1 MMSYV
6 FFFWFPVYHFRS
18 SCFTLDFLAVVVD
31 KIAKTFKVFGATQAK
46 ALDYE
51 GLTISRGVELNL
63 LKFI

>member
-1 MMSYV
+1 MWV
-6 FFFWFPVYHFRS
+6 FFWFLVYCFRS

-31 KIAKTFKVFGATQAK
+31 KIAKALKVFGGSQAK